1 MERTAKSLCGDV
13 IRAIL
18 GHMAKKHHK
27 MDRSLYEAEL
37 LRLQAELVEMQEWVK
52 STGARVVVVFE
63 GRDAAGKGGAIKRI
77 TEYLNPRIARVV
89 ALPASTEREQTQWYF
104 QRYTFPT
111 PARAGWGSPWP
122 ARRGIAAPR

>member
-1 MERTAKSLCGDV
+1 
-13 IRAIL
+13 
-18 GHMAKKHHK
+18 MAKKHK

-52 STGARVVVVFE
+52 STGARVVVIFE

-89 ALPASTEREQTQWYF
+89 ALPA
-104 QRYTFPT
+104 PT
-111 PARAGWGSPWP
+111 SPP
-122 ARRGIAAPR
+122 RRGGRSGGIGQMTRRSGQLSERKRGIRHVDDFQYKKSLARQRSQTFQ